1 MHHSSTKLPH
11 PGLKEIG
18 IIHKTYLNNV
28 VVSNANRESND
39 KHRVWDVPN
48 QFGLKPGISIATSK
62 TSKYGEYI
70 PTQTYPLIN
79 KRIYGKSHT
88 INGPFSTAMLNYLR
102 VHKHRKSETL
112 TFSRG
117 HVGCALSQ
125 HQLGIMGSQ
134 PLTSTNFP
142 IFS

>member
-1 MHHSSTKLPH
+1 MVHHSSTKLPH
-11 PGLKEIG
+11 SGLKKIG

-39 KHRVWDVPN
+39 KHRVWDIPN
-48 QFGLKPGISIATSK
+48 QFGLKLGISIATSK

-79 KRIYGKSHT
+79 KRIYGKSQLNKKI

-102 VHKHRKSETL
+102 VHKH
-112 TFSRG
+112 
-117 HVGCALSQ
+117 
-125 HQLGIMGSQ
+125 
-134 PLTSTNFP
+134 
-142 IFS
+142 